1 MVKQYNNISKR
12 KWLLI
17 QKVREIVI
25 FIAYFLINKN
35 LGHEAEDKIAD
46 LFLDDRRFTVWP
58 TKRLRFNRYGRI

>member
-1 MVKQYNNISKR
+1 
-12 KWLLI
+12 
-17 QKVREIVI
+17 VI